1 MEIKPYFLVKL
12 DTCMKTTKTKRFYNL
27 NKNKTGLV
35 PNPNH
40 ETKQKTKQKLDT
52 YEKKIQQDFIAKKK

>member
-27 NKNKTGLV
+27 NKNKAGLV
-35 PNPNH
+35 LNPNH
-40 ETKQKTKQKLDT
+40 ETKQKLDT
-52 YEKKIQQDFIAKKK
+52 YEKKIQQYFIAKKK